1 MGRTPAG
8 VESRH
13 IGPETNEHTKADVTE
28 SSIDKGQDI
37 VFKVATD

>member
-13 IGPETNEHTKADVTE
+13 IGPETNKHTEAAVTE
-28 SSIDKGQDI
+28 SSSDKEQDTE
-37 VFKVATD
+37 F